1 VPDKVIVA
9 PPSADESMKL
19 EGARV
24 DVLRVVWIA
33 DEVPSMVVLFWTLV
47 VDARLLEIGTL
58 VSCCVL
64 APLLSEEKAV
74 LILTG
79 AMEFRPSEE
88 VVITLTGAG
97 PVGTSA
103 VEIVVL
109 EDRVA
114 VFVAGAV
121 VVTVGAGIFVF
132 TGGGGLLVAILAV
145 EDDEFFLPQNLPNS
159 FLVTVSYLIKTI
171 LITKAFENNL
181 LMVSLSPQAANRQE
195 PAAESVP

>member
-1 VPDKVIVA
+1 
-9 PPSADESMKL
+9 MKL

-24 DVLRVVWIA
+24 DVWRVVWIA
-33 DEVPSMVVLFWTLV
+33 EEAPSVVVLSWIPV
-47 VDARLLEIGTL
+47 GDARLLEVGTL

-64 APLLSEEKAV
+64 APLLSEERSV
-74 LILTG
+74 LVLTG

-88 VVITLTGAG
+88 VVTTLTGAG

-121 VVTVGAGIFVF
+121 VVTVGAGIFVL
-132 TGGGGLLVAILAV
+132 TGEGGLLVAILAV
-145 EDDEFFLPQNLPNS
+145 EDDRFFLPQNLPNS
-159 FLVTVSYLIKTI
+159 FLVTVSSLIKTI

-181 LMVSLSPQAANRQE
+181 LMVSLSPQTANRQE